1 MLKISIGFLGL
12 SFAGSYLF
20 HCNGYF
26 IKEISNNKEGLFSPQ
41 WIRTLDKLIIIMMML
56 LFLFKVVESI
66 QKDKD
71 EIIMIKDNKINDT
84 TTISFKKEVLI
95 KIIYAAI
102 IYLLFA
108 LVMNRVFNYSFIR
121 LISPFYAG
129 TFLWA
134 VIYSFLENIPFLF
147 KESFYLTTYL
157 MMKYTMLIATFTFFA
172 FVSKYLPYFLI

>member
-1 MLKISIGFLGL
+1 
-12 SFAGSYLF
+12 
-20 HCNGYF
+20 
-26 IKEISNNKEGLFSPQ
+26 
-41 WIRTLDKLIIIMMML
+41 ML